1 MFYFDKEIRIELSVF
16 KMTSD
21 LTRLAKLITY
31 LYLRENLNRLSQIKF
46 LNFMKTVILVHL
58 L

>member
-31 LYLRENLNRLSQIKF
+31 LYLREILNRLSQIKF